1 VPFGIGVGQVLA
13 LVRETRAIESSHAYI
28 ALSGPR
34 AHELAAALAEDGD
47 PSAVAVGG
55 DPLGAAVAVRLLDAE
70 PSSADT
76 DLHRRIA
83 RAGVPLI
90 VVRPGGEP
98 LPYVLPEDVLDLGH
112 ELAVSEL
119 ARAIARAAPDA
130 APRLAARLP
139 LLRPAVARRL
149 VTLTSIGNAVLAASN
164 RTAGPQLPLLALAES
179 RMLLLLA
186 ASRGRPLPHDPQ
198 GVALAAGPPVAAS
211 VGVGLAFR
219 TLVRRSPVQG
229 PLVRAAVAYAG
240 TRVLGEARLRLP

>member
-1 VPFGIGVGQVLA
+1 MPFGIGVGQILA
-13 LVRETRAIESSHAYI
+13 LVRETRAIESSHAYV

-34 AHELAAALAEDGD
+34 ARDLAAVLAEGGD
-47 PSAVAVGG
+47 PSAVVVGG
-55 DPLGAAVAVRLLDAE
+55 DPLRAAVAVRLFDAE
-70 PSSADT
+70 PSPADT

-90 VVRPGGEP
+90 VLRPGATRM
-98 LPYVLPEDVLDLGH
+98 PYVLPEDALDLGP
-112 ELAVSEL
+112 ELPVSEL

-130 APRLAARLP
+130 APRLASRLP
-139 LLRPAVARRL
+139 LLRPAVANRL

-164 RTAGPQLPLLALAES
+164 RTSGPQLPLLALAES
-179 RMLLLLA
+179 RMLLLLG
-186 ASRGRPLPHDPQ
+186 ASRGEPLPHDPQ

-211 VGVGLAFR
+211 VGVGLVTR

-229 PLVRAAVAYAG
+229 LLVRAAVAYAG